1 MPLLGSIWKKKRLV
15 SIGRGNQV
23 LRQQLNVGW
32 MTAKTR
38 RRKGKKEWNLKILSK
53 LSQHAPGLAPWEDH
67 FPMFGTNQV
76 ANFQGPEK

>member
-1 MPLLGSIWKKKRLV
+1 
-15 SIGRGNQV
+15 
-23 LRQQLNVGW
+23 